1 MHQIHRYCYT
11 VVYTV
16 FYWLHVNTDS

>member
-16 FYWLHVNTDS
+16 FYWLHINTDS